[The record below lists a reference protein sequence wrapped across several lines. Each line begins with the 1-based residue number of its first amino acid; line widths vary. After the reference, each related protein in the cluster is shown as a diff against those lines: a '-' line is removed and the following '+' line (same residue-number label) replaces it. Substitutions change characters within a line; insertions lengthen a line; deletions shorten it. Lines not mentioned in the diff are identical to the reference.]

1 VIGWVLDLLEEHVLT
16 PITVEAADP
25 GVPEEFRVVLDP
37 ESTPI
42 DVEPQEVDVTPIT
55 TVPVESDLTGSLVL
69 RHTIIVAVDVQHGD
83 PAEARRLRDGIVLHL
98 ILSAQAHAPDM
109 FAAAADAA
117 SGQYV
122 VAANWGIDWRPVV
135 VIDTPIESAVV
146 TFTVDTVL
154 DR

>member
-1 VIGWVLDLLEEHVLT
+1 MIGYVLDLLEEHVLT
-16 PITVEAADP
+16 PITVEAEDP
-25 GVPEEFRVVLDP
+25 SVPAEFRVVLDATA
-37 ESTPI
+37 TPI

-55 TVPVESDLTGSLVL
+55 TVPVESDLTGGLVL

-83 PAEARRLRDGIVLHL
+83 SGEARRLRDGVILHL
-98 ILSAQAHAPDM
+98 ILSAQAHAADM
-109 FAAAADAA
+109 FAAAPDAA

-122 VAANWGIDWRPVV
+122 VASNWGVDWRPVV

-146 TFTVDTVL
+146 TFTIDTVL